1 MEFLFTLIVAN
12 SQNTETGKSATA
24 PFFGIIFL
32 TWQLLLRHVDLALVH
47 VVEDGAD
54 VVVLDVLEEDDRV
67 VAHVLREQ
75 RLEVRG
81 AGAEDD
87 LVTLEAGA
95 VAGDGDV
102 AEGLRL
108 EEVVEDGEQV
118 GAVVVPPEAELLRG
132 RVHLGDGELR

>member
-1 MEFLFTLIVAN
+1 MAIRKA
-12 SQNTETGKSATA
+12 SKPGKGPPPRFRKHFS
-24 PFFGIIFL
+24 L

-87 LVTLEAGA
+87 LVTLEAGP
-95 VAGDGDV
+95 VAGDSDV